1 MYKCLCFIL
10 CNEISLSL
18 CHLPFPSARCWI
30 TTTKKA
36 SLHHDKKKR
45 KKNRRL
51 FNLYSVSLLRAHTRA
66 RLHRGNT
73 RRHERKKKERFCV
86 QSFGRKKEVRAET
99 EKTTTTVRWLFR
111 KKCARLRY
119 REVNLKSASSRRLL
133 GEEEEEARERSAA
146 VFQINRTKTRK
157 LLRRLLRLLL
167 PLHPL
172 KSATEERT
180 TARLRRRRR

>member
-1 MYKCLCFIL
+1 MLDKDTEKSVFA
-10 CNEISLSL
+10 
-18 CHLPFPSARCWI
+18 PR
-30 TTTKKA
+30 
-36 SLHHDKKKR
+36 KKKE
-45 KKNRRL
+45 KKIRRL
-51 FNLYSVSLLRAHTRA
+51 FNLYSVSLLRAHARA
-66 RLHRGNT
+66 RLHRGNA

-86 QSFGRKKEVRAET
+86 QSFGGRKKEVRAEI
-99 EKTTTTVRWLFR
+99 EKTTTTVRGGFLE

-167 PLHPL
+167 LLLHPL